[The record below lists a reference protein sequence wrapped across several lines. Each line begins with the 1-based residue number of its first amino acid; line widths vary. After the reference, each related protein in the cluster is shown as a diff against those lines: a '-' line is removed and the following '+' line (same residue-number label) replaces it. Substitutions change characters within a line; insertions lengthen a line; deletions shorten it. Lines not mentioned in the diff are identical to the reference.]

1 MRVPVLISVGVLLGL
16 VGLQS
21 ARAQE
26 VDLSASAVESA
37 DVVVVGKLQSVWSYP
52 WIDGWHSRG
61 TIIVKEAL
69 FGKVRPGDHLRF
81 GWNHDFGR
89 DCLRPDWTSA
99 KEREGVWTLRTQ
111 GDLFTADMFAGFFPR
126 ASGKPPFSACR

>member
-1 MRVPVLISVGVLLGL
+1 MRVPVLISMGVLLGL
-16 VGLQS
+16 VGLQR

-69 FGKVRPGDHLRF
+69 FGTF
-81 GWNHDFGR
+81 
-89 DCLRPDWTSA
+89 
-99 KEREGVWTLRTQ
+99 Q
-111 GDLFTADMFAGFFPR
+111 
-126 ASGKPPFSACR
+126 